1 MILSSRTSMLRSN
14 GDAIEQLASSISTK
28 PMDGTPW
35 EACGEQFSALP
46 RQQGRLAAAKGDR

>member
-1 MILSSRTSMLRSN
+1 MLRSN

-35 EACGEQFSALP
+35 EACGGQFSALP
-46 RQQGRLAAAKGDR
+46 RQQGRLAAAKDDR